1 MSQEVTVPVE
11 AEGFTRQRRS
21 ESLPFGLKPTTQKS
35 VTEIEVNDIAPR
47 IFHVTKKMDGE
58 PCTVAIR
65 CSVRQEDVGDVFDV
79 IPVEIADADGNFN
92 GSFANFYADL
102 HVCSR
107 SVDLK
112 VKLSE
117 GEEPDN
123 IYTKTML
130 PLWPEFFRIIAE
142 TGNQFVEDED
152 VIFVFR
158 GEICGQGIKPSKV
171 NKDAVGEPT
180 FHLTESYVLKGDAS
194 EMLTFHNDIYDH
206 DDDKGTTFAPFN
218 PCERIATIL
227 LTKEN
232 VDEVANK
239 YLNAPASDGEGVVL
253 WEKSIVFGH
262 GVLTGFS
269 FKIGS
274 KEYLEAQS

>member
-35 VTEIEVNDIAPR
+35 VTEMEVNDIAPR
-47 IFHVTKKMDGE
+47 IFHVTSKMDGE
-58 PCTVAIR
+58 SCTVAIH
-65 CSVRQEDVGDVFDV
+65 CSVRQEDVDDVFDV
-79 IPVEIADADGNFN
+79 IPVEIADAEGNFN

-102 HVCSR
+102 HVCSH
-107 SVDLK
+107 STDLK
-112 VKLSE
+112 VKFDE
-117 GEEPDN
+117 GEEPDSV
-123 IYTKTML
+123 YTKTIL

-142 TGNQFVEDED
+142 TGNQFIEDED

-158 GEICGQGIKPSKV
+158 GVICGQDIKPSKV

-194 EMLTFHNDIYDH
+194 EMLTYHNDIYSLE
-206 DDDKGTTFAPFN
+206 DDRDPFVPFN
-218 PCERIATIL
+218 PCERIATVL
-227 LTKEN
+227 LTQEN
-232 VDEVANK
+232 ANEIIDK
-239 YLNAPASDGEGVVL
+239 YLNAPASDGEGVVF
-253 WEKSIVFGH
+253 WEKSIAFG
-262 GVLTGFS
+262 GEVLTGFS
-269 FKIGS
+269 FKIDS